1 MSRFKLE
8 SGLAPVNVE
17 GGRLDF
23 GPRRE
28 GDPSKRV
35 TLPAGLKHSPPLHGW
50 AIRAGCRIGKLSF
63 WGLMIW
69 WTFLLQR
76 HAILKAL
83 HNKHSSK
90 KKGYNGEF
98 AFLALVHPVVTV
110 YM

>member
-1 MSRFKLE
+1 M
-8 SGLAPVNVE
+8 E

-76 HAILKAL
+76 HALLKAL

-98 AFLALVHPVVTV
+98 AVFSACSPCGDCLHVEKIIHLGG
-110 YM
+110 